1 MGVGKG
7 RMRTLKA
14 RPNWTQGTTPKDLL
28 GFLARHGH
36 TGRLTLALAPGLGL
50 SLDLAQGRLVALG
63 GPLGPA
69 AFPGLAGFGPA
80 SRADRRLE
88 GGLAQASG
96 LTPCLRAPGCS
107 GSASCWP

>member
-28 GFLARHGH
+28 GFLARHEH
-36 TGRLTLALAPGLGL
+36 TGRLTLIFAPGLGL

-69 AFPGLAGFGPA
+69 AFPGLALGLPPERIAAWREALRRPPA
-80 SRADRRLE
+80 SRPA
-88 GGLAQASG
+88 
-96 LTPCLRAPGCS
+96 
-107 GSASCWP
+107 

>member
-50 SLDLAQGRLVALG
+50 SLDLARGRLVALG
-63 GPLGPA
+63 GPLVPRLS
-69 AFPGLAGFGPA
+69 LA
-80 SRADRRLE
+80 
-88 GGLAQASG
+88 
-96 LTPCLRAPGCS
+96 LRALGLPPERI
-107 GSASCWP
+107 AA